1 MAVLKW
7 RQSILTLTSESG
19 DALGK
24 RIGAAVDSELKKAR
38 TADGAREDLD
48 LLNSKIYKQ
57 LVKLLRQVDLFKGDE
72 NNKGLRASDLDEII
86 KVMEIEQ
93 FDQDQLVFNIND
105 YGDKFYIIL
114 SGEVTV
120 LIPNDQIKD
129 WHN

>member
-1 MAVLKW
+1 M
-7 RQSILTLTSESG
+7 
-19 DALGK
+19 
-24 RIGAAVDSELKKAR
+24 DSELKKAR